1 MPDLKNDM
9 LSDLLKDVPLT
20 GISADTRTL
29 KKGDIF
35 VAITGIAFDGFNFID
50 QAINTGAVAIIAET
64 GKDAPQSISDS
75 NIPFITVDNPRQT
88 LSYLA
93 ARLHPKQPEQ
103 IFVVTGTNG
112 KTSVAAMAAQLLEKQ
127 NIKAASL
134 GTLGFKSDHATID
147 AHLTTADPVRLHEI
161 LDEAAKAG
169 VKALAMEASSHG
181 LDQHRLDGVN
191 ITAAAFTNLSQDH
204 LDYHGDMNHYFEAK
218 ARLFT
223 DLDLSEKRAVIVN
236 DGLWGAKLSSLCEAN
251 NITVETFGTDEDTAQ
266 IHALAPQTHG
276 QEIDLT
282 YKGER
287 LTISLPL
294 IGHFQAYNAL
304 CAALL
309 INLSADQLN
318 LLETLNPIEGRLEY
332 CATTDTGGHVYVD
345 YAHTPDALEN
355 VLKAMR
361 PHTDKR
367 LIILFGCGGDRDN
380 TKRAPMGK
388 ACEDFAD
395 IVILSDDNPR
405 SENPVEIRKQAKVG
419 CPDAIEIDGR
429 RAGIEHGI
437 AMLEKDDILIIA
449 GKGHEDGQEIK
460 GVKHP
465 FHDPSIVKEI
475 LKTNTKPN
483 SKTNDQRRSV

>member
-1 MPDLKNDM
+1 MPDLNNDM
-9 LSDLLKDVPLT
+9 LSDFLKDVPLT
-20 GISADTRTL
+20 GISDDTRTL
-29 KKGDIF
+29 EKGDIF
-35 VAITGIAFDGFNFID
+35 VAITGTDFDGFDFID
-50 QAINTGAVAIIAET
+50 QAIEKSASAIIAQDGKET
-64 GKDAPQSISDS
+64 PQSVLDK
-75 NIPFITVDNPRQT
+75 NIPFITVENPRQT

-93 ARLHPKQPEQ
+93 AQLHPKQPEQ

-147 AHLTTADPVRLHEI
+147 ARLTTADPVRLHEI
-161 LDEAAKAG
+161 LDQAANADIQ
-169 VKALAMEASSHG
+169 ALAMEASSHG
-181 LDQHRLDGVN
+181 LDQYRLDGVN

-223 DLDLSEKRAVIVN
+223 ELNIKEKRVAIIK
-236 DGLWGAKLSSLCEAN
+236 DDLWGDKLSSLCKAN
-251 NITVETFGTDEDTAQ
+251 NIKVETFGKDGATAE
-266 IHALAPQTHG
+266 IHGLKPQTHG
-276 QEIDLT
+276 QDIDLT
-282 YKGER
+282 YKGQR
-287 LTISLPL
+287 LTIALPL

-309 INLSADQLN
+309 INLSVDQLG
-318 LLETLNPIEGRLEY
+318 LLETLKPIEGRLEY
-332 CATTDTGGHVYVD
+332 CATTQSGGHVYVD

-361 PHTDKR
+361 PHTEQR
-367 LIILFGCGGDRDN
+367 LIIIFGCGGDRDN

-388 ACEDFAD
+388 ACQDFAD

-405 SENPVEIRKQAKVG
+405 SETPSDIRAQAKIG

-429 RAGIEHGI
+429 RTAIEHGI
-437 AMLEKDDILIIA
+437 KMLQKDDILIIA

-475 LKTNTKPN
+475 LSINIHP
-483 SKTNDQRRSV
+483 NDQRRSV